1 MTTRL
6 CSARTPW
13 GESLLSAY
21 SPDRARESLHVSVP
35 LQCCCGRLQADRL
48 LDTGNR
54 EVILELFARFPKA
67 GAGVARL
74 QAQPSHAK

>member
-1 MTTRL
+1 MFAST
-6 CSARTPW
+6 
-13 GESLLSAY
+13 
-21 SPDRARESLHVSVP
+21 LHVSIHFRR
-35 LQCCCGRLQADRL
+35 CCGRLQADRL

-74 QAQPSHAK
+74 QAQPSHAE